1 MKYTI
6 TRKEALN
13 AEDFLIEVEAPL
25 VAKKFKAGQ
34 FLILR
39 IHDKGERIPL
49 TITDCDPEKGLVSM
63 IIKAVG
69 KTTSELGRL
78 GKGDSVSDIVGPL
91 GNPSEIKKFGTV
103 VCIGGGTGIACL
115 YPIIKALKAAGNHVV
130 AIIGART
137 KDKLVWEDEIKTIC
151 DDLIV
156 TTDDGSYGRKG
167 VVTEPLEE
175 ILKNKTVDRVIAIG
189 PMIMMKFVAKT
200 TESYGVKTVVSLNT
214 IMIDGTGMCGGCR
227 VFIGGEMKFTC
238 IDGPEF
244 DGHKVNFDELMN
256 RLDMFKE
263 KEKQAMEYYERGTK

>member
-13 AEDFLIEVEAPL
+13 AEDFLIEIKAPL

-39 IHDKGERIPL
+39 IHEKGERVPL
-49 TITDCDPEKGLVSM
+49 TITDYDPEKELVTM

-69 KTTSELGRL
+69 KTTSELRKL
-78 GKGDSVSDIVGPL
+78 EKGDSVSDIVGPL
-91 GNPSEIKKFGTV
+91 GNPSEIENFGTI
-103 VCIGGGTGIACL
+103 VCVGGGTGIACL
-115 YPIIKALKAAGNHVV
+115 HPIVKALKAAGNHVV
-130 AIIGART
+130 TIIGART
-137 KDKLVWEDEIKTIC
+137 KDKLVWEDEIKKIC

-175 ILKNKTVDRVIAIG
+175 ILKSKTVDRVIAIG

-227 VFIGGEMKFTC
+227 VFINGEMKFTC

-263 KEKQAMEYYERGTK
+263 KEKQAVEHYERGTK

>member
-49 TITDCDPEKGLVSM
+49 TTTDCDPEKGLVRM

-263 KEKQAMEYYERGTK
+263 KEKQAMEYYEKGTK

>member
-13 AEDFLIEVEAPL
+13 SEDFLIEVEAPL

-39 IHDKGERIPL
+39 IHEKGERVPL
-49 TITDCDPEKGLVSM
+49 TITDCDLEKGLVCM

-69 KTTSELGRL
+69 KTTSELGKL
-78 GKGDSVSDIVGPL
+78 DKGDSVSDIVGPL
-91 GNPSEIKKFGTV
+91 GNPSEIEKFGTV
-103 VCIGGGTGIACL
+103 VCVGGGTGIACL
-115 YPIIKALKAAGNHVV
+115 YPIVKALKGAGNHVV
-130 AIIGART
+130 SIIGART
-137 KDKLVWEDEIKTIC
+137 KDKLVWEDEIKKIC

-175 ILKNKTVDRVIAIG
+175 IIKSKTVDRVIAIG

-200 TESYGVKTVVSLNT
+200 TESYGIKTVVSLNT

>member
-49 TITDCDPEKGLVSM
+49 TTTDCDPEKGLVRM

>member
-1 MKYTI
+1 MKYKI
-6 TRKEALN
+6 ARKEALN
-13 AEDFLIEVEAPL
+13 PEDFLIEIEAPL

-39 IHDKGERIPL
+39 VHEKGERIPL
-49 TITDCDPEKGLVSM
+49 TITDCNPEKGLVNL
-63 IIKAVG
+63 IVKAVG
-69 KTTSELGRL
+69 KTTFKLGKL
-78 GKGDSVSDIVGPL
+78 NKGDSVSDIVGPL
-91 GNPSEIKKFGTV
+91 GNPSEIENYGNI
-103 VCIGGGTGIACL
+103 VCVGGGTGIACL
-115 YPIIKALKAAGNHVV
+115 YPIVKALKAVGNHVV
-130 AIIGART
+130 TIIGART
-137 KDKLVWEDEIKTIC
+137 KDKLVWEDEIKKIC

-175 ILKNKTVDRVIAIG
+175 ILKSKTVDRVIAIG

-200 TESYGVKTVVSLNT
+200 TEPYGVKTIVSLNT

-227 VFIGGEMKFTC
+227 VFIDGDMKFTC

-263 KEKQAMEYYERGTK
+263 KEKQAVKHYERGTK

>member
-49 TITDCDPEKGLVSM
+49 TITDCDPEKGLVRM

>member
-6 TRKEALN
+6 TRKKALN
-13 AEDFLIEVEAPL
+13 SEDFLIEVKAPL

-39 IHDKGERIPL
+39 IHEKGERVPL
-49 TITDCDPEKGLVSM
+49 TITDCNPKKGLVSM
-63 IIKAVG
+63 IVKAVG
-69 KTTSELGRL
+69 KTTSELGKL
-78 GKGDSVSDIVGPL
+78 DKGDFVSDVVGPL
-91 GNPSEIKKFGTV
+91 GNPSEIEKFGNV

-175 ILKNKTVDRVIAIG
+175 ILKSKTVDRVIAIG

-200 TESYGVKTVVSLNT
+200 TELYGVKTVVSLNT

-227 VFIGGEMKFTC
+227 VFISGEMKFTC

-244 DGHKVNFDELMN
+244 DAYKVNFDELMN

-263 KEKQAMEYYERGTK
+263 KENQAMEHYERGTK

>member
-1 MKYTI
+1 MI

-13 AEDFLIEVEAPL
+13 PEDFLLEIKAPL

-39 IHDKGERIPL
+39 IHEKGERIPL
-49 TITDCDPEKGLVSM
+49 TITDCDPEKGVVSL

-69 KTTSELGRL
+69 KTTSELRKL
-78 GKGDSVSDIVGPL
+78 EKGDSVSDIVGPL
-91 GNPSEIKKFGTV
+91 GNPSEIKKFGNI

-115 YPIIKALKAAGNHVV
+115 YPIIKALRAAGNHVV

-137 KDKLVWEDEIKTIC
+137 KDKLIWEEEIKTIC
-151 DDLIV
+151 DDLII

-175 ILKNKTVDRVIAIG
+175 ILKSKTVDRVIAIG

-227 VFIGGEMKFTC
+227 VFINGEMKFTC

-244 DGHKVNFDELMN
+244 DGHNVNFDELMN
-256 RLDMFKE
+256 RSDMFKE
-263 KEKQAMEYYERGTK
+263 KEKQAMEHHKRGTK

>member
-1 MKYTI
+1 MRHTI

-13 AEDFLIEVEAPL
+13 PEDFLVEVEAPL
-25 VAKKFKAGQ
+25 VAKRFKAGQ

-39 IHDKGERIPL
+39 IHEKGERVPL
-49 TITDCDPEKGLVSM
+49 TITDCDPKKGSVSM

-69 KTTSELGRL
+69 KTTSELGKL
-78 GKGDSVSDIVGPL
+78 DKGDSVSDIVGPL
-91 GNPSEIKKFGTV
+91 GNPSEIEKFGTV
-103 VCIGGGTGIACL
+103 VCVGGGTGIACL
-115 YPIIKALKAAGNHVV
+115 YPIVKALKAAGNHVV

-137 KDKLVWEDEIKTIC
+137 KHKLVWEDEIKKIC

-175 ILKNKTVDRVIAIG
+175 ILKSKTVDRVIAIG

-244 DGHKVNFDELMN
+244 DGHKVNFDELIN

-263 KEKQAMEYYERGTK
+263 KEKQAMKHYERGTK

>member
-1 MKYTI
+1 MKHTI

-13 AEDFLIEVEAPL
+13 PEDFLVEVEAPL

-69 KTTSELGRL
+69 KTTSELRKL
-78 GKGDSVSDIVGPL
+78 DKGDSVSDIVGPL
-91 GNPSEIKKFGTV
+91 GNPSEIKKFGTA
-103 VCIGGGTGIACL
+103 VCVGGGTGIACL
-115 YPIIKALKAAGNHVV
+115 YPIIKALKAAGNHVIT
-130 AIIGART
+130 IIGART
-137 KDKLVWEDEIKTIC
+137 KDKLIWEDEIKTIC

-175 ILKNKTVDRVIAIG
+175 ILKSKTVDRVIAIG

-200 TESYGVKTVVSLNT
+200 TEPYGVKTVVSLNT

-263 KEKQAMEYYERGTK
+263 KEEQAMEHYKRGTK